1 MHCTSP
7 MWKVCASN
15 FNELWSRHT
24 GIIPYIL
31 KPIVHAKHP
40 WLQWCTCNHIHYP
53 SLPPLLQSKKFY
65 KLLIMHTKKPCSVQW
80 SSGSSLSHPLPF
92 KLHVPNEL
100 PLIPSSLSAP
110 EPLWAARPFL
120 WHHRLRHFTFMFVWT
135 MDFHHLFLYSWRC
148 SVGIPLVDMH

>member
-53 SLPPLLQSKKFY
+53 SLPPLLQSK
-65 KLLIMHTKKPCSVQW
+65 IINNAHKKAMQCSVVIR
-80 SSGSSLSHPLPF
+80 
-92 KLHVPNEL
+92 KLIVPSTAFQTPCTKWAATYSIVFVCSWTFVSCPAFFMASQTAALHIHVCLNDGL
-100 PLIPSSLSAP
+100 PSSFSL
-110 EPLWAARPFL
+110 
-120 WHHRLRHFTFMFVWT
+120 FMT
-135 MDFHHLFLYSWRC
+135 LFSRY
-148 SVGIPLVDMH
+148 H